1 MYVTQIEEKRR
12 AKFVGK
18 NYRKEENKEK
28 KEKENDVT
36 YLLPSILSNTSK
48 SFTYTRQI

>member
-18 NYRKEENKEK
+18 NYRKEENKKEK
-28 KEKENDVT
+28 KKENDVT
-36 YLLPSILSNTSK
+36 YLYSILSNTPK
-48 SFTYTRQI
+48 PFTYTRQI